1 MTLPRTIG
9 TYREKPLHAA
19 LKRWYRRPG
28 DEVEVAVDGYVIDLL
43 RDDLLIEIQTSGFA
57 MMKRKVTTL
66 VDRGYHLRIVHPIAV
81 DRWIV
86 RLGADGTELGRRRSP
101 RRGAP
106 IDLFAELVSF
116 PQLLLQPGLEV
127 ELALVAEEEVRQ
139 HQPGRAWRR
148 KGWAVVERRLL
159 EVLGSMPI
167 RDRDDLARLLP
178 AGLPECFTTADL
190 AALARR
196 PRRTAQQAAYCLRL
210 TDVIVPVGKRQHA
223 VEYRRR

>member
-28 DEVEVAVDGYVIDLL
+28 DGVEVAVDGYVIDLV

-66 VDRGYHLRIVHPIAV
+66 VDRGYRLRIVHPIAV
-81 DRWIV
+81 DRRIV

-116 PQLLLQPGLEV
+116 PQLLLQAGLEV

-159 EVLGSMPI
+159 EVLDSMPI